1 MISVPPTSRHRY
13 TYRDALSKA
22 AAQPF
27 RMVPYFDP
35 GVWGGD
41 WMKTHFD
48 LPDNGSNY
56 AWSFDGV
63 PEENSLLLDFGS
75 CVVETPAL
83 NLVYSLWL
91 TNISD
96 PEQAMDELHEQ
107 LFDPYVLIVR

>member
-1 MISVPPTSRHRY
+1 
-13 TYRDALSKA
+13 
-22 AAQPF
+22 
-27 RMVPYFDP
+27 MVPYFDP

-63 PEENSLLLDFGS
+63 PEEDSLLLDFGS

-83 NLVYSLWL
+83 NLVY
-91 TNISD
+91 
-96 PEQAMDELHEQ
+96 P
-107 LFDPYVLIVR
+107 